1 MTKVNS
7 LYKQEKL
14 LSLIKKQHK
23 VSEINFISQNC
34 IKPRLKLSRN
44 ELEYTRNN
52 NENIIVLF
60 KELVEDL
67 LPLLHIE
74 DIILITDS
82 QLVLMDYYYTGNL
95 KKNIIFDTGV
105 VFSPDSLGTNALSLA
120 RELKEPVYLEP
131 ENHYILFFKKWF
143 SLAVPLVVDDNI
155 LAVLGIFVKSI
166 NKEMFV
172 LLKLCAELICSKLKL
187 CNHYSD
193 VEIQLTDNQK
203 LFWNI

>member
-95 KKNIIFDTGV
+95 KKI
-105 VFSPDSLGTNALSLA
+105 
-120 RELKEPVYLEP
+120 
-131 ENHYILFFKKWF
+131 
-143 SLAVPLVVDDNI
+143 
-155 LAVLGIFVKSI
+155 
-166 NKEMFV
+166 
-172 LLKLCAELICSKLKL
+172 
-187 CNHYSD
+187 
-193 VEIQLTDNQK
+193 
-203 LFWNI
+203 